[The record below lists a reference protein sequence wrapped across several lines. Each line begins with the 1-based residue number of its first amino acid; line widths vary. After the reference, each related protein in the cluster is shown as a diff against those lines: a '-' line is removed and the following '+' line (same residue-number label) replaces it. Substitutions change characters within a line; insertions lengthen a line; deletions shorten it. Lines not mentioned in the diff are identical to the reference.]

1 MTLKVKI
8 CGLTNAEDALA
19 AAELGASAV
28 GFIFYEGSPR
38 RVERDTVR
46 AIAKKI
52 PPFVTRVGIFVDEDA
67 EVIRRTVAY
76 CRLDAVQLH
85 GSEPHDFAKRL
96 DCRAIK
102 TIRPRSS
109 ADLQEIPNYHVSAVL
124 LDTYQEGVAGG
135 TGRTFDWSWAEEAK
149 TFGRPI
155 VLSGGLNPDNVAE
168 AVARVHPYAVDVSS
182 GVESSVG
189 KKDLA
194 KMKAFIEA
202 ATEAE

>member
-1 MTLKVKI
+1 MTPKVKI
-8 CGLTNAEDALA
+8 CGITNAEDALA
-19 AAELGASAV
+19 AADLGASAV

-38 RVERDTVR
+38 CVQRDVVR

-52 PPFVTRVGIFVDEDA
+52 PPFVTRVGVFVDEDA

-76 CRLDAVQLH
+76 CRLDTVQLH
-85 GSEPHDFAKRL
+85 GSEPYDFAKRL

-102 TIRPRSS
+102 AVRPRSHS
-109 ADLQEIPNYHVSAVL
+109 ELQEIPKYHVSAVL
-124 LDTYQEGVAGG
+124 MDTYHKDMAGG
-135 TGRTFDWSWAEEAK
+135 TGQTFDWSWAEEANA
-149 TFGRPI
+149 FGRPI
-155 VLSGGLNPDNVAE
+155 ILSGGLNPENVAE

-189 KKDLA
+189 KKDMA

-202 ATEAE
+202 ARGAE

>member
-8 CGLTNAEDALA
+8 CGITNVEDALA

-28 GFIFYEGSPR
+28 GFIFYEGSSR
-38 RVERDTVR
+38 CVERNTVR
-46 AIAKKI
+46 TIAKKI
-52 PPFVTRVGIFVDEDA
+52 PPFVTRVGVFVDEDA

-85 GSEPHDFAKRL
+85 GSEPYDFAKRL

-102 TIRPRSS
+102 TIRPRSH
-109 ADLQEIPNYHVSAVL
+109 ADLKEIPNYHVSAVL
-124 LDTYQEGVAGG
+124 LDTYHEDLAGG
-135 TGRTFDWSWAEEAK
+135 TGQTFDWSWAAEAK
-149 TFGRPI
+149 AFGRPI
-155 VLSGGLNPDNVAE
+155 LLSGGLTPENVAE
-168 AVARVHPYAVDVSS
+168 AVGRVRPYAVDASS

-189 KKDLA
+189 KKDMA

-202 ATEAE
+202 AKGAE